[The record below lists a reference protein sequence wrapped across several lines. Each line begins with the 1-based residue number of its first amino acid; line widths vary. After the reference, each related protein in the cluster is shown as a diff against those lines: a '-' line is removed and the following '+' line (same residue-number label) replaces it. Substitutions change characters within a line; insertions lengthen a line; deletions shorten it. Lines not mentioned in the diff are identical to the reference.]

1 MPTPARLKKETAED
15 QMESFRR
22 LSNKGFEIKEMD
34 GKEFA
39 RLGVLNYNDISKLFI
54 DKKGAE

>member
-1 MPTPARLKKETAED
+1 
-15 QMESFRR
+15 MESFRR
-22 LSNKGFEIKEMD
+22 LSNKGFDIKEMD